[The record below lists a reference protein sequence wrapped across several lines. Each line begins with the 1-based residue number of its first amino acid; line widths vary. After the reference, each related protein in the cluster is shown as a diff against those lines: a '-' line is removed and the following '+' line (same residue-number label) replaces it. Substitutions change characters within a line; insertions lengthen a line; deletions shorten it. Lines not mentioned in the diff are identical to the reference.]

1 MLVKFWSL
9 RTALCLALFLRIE
22 AELSV
27 EKNAYQNVV
36 VSFSSKL
43 PPEDG
48 ISLVDSMQ
56 KIFNEASSVLHT
68 AVGLRIGSVTFHLPR
83 TWNSS
88 HWSNVGSVSS
98 YNAKTEPEIQ
108 VTSLTDSAFGKQP
121 IAHQYGGCGVSAL
134 GISIP
139 SEFLLAEEE
148 SFPKGKT
155 LAREWLKYRYGV
167 FDENGF
173 LDDPMYPTHYTIPG
187 SDEIHITDCTSPKIG
202 YSIMDSQNNSC
213 VLTSE
218 TANNCSIHPHEEDVT
233 SSLMFYHEKLPQL
246 DHVCGKEDRIHNV
259 GSPNKQ
265 NLICSYKSIW
275 EVIETSE
282 DFKSVQA
289 DDEVTDEEIKFS
301 FVQESELRL
310 AVAWQDTKSLLTQ
323 GRTILKVVQKLMFDI
338 PDGSRVALYSFKDTL
353 NEHVPFREI
362 TETTRTSWAT
372 NSNFGSTV
380 DGQPLLAVHKAVN
393 DMQANDEADKPG
405 IIVLFTNSNPAEDAD
420 LVEKLKN
427 SKLCLYVIGLPGI
440 SEEAWSAFL
449 DASSCSSLLQI
460 TDSSISDAVETYK
473 NLYSAVQSILPGRD
487 DSKIHTVSTS
497 MLPHEEKMSIPT
509 DLTAKKFTVWIF
521 HTVEF
526 ECFVNQTAIALTA
539 GVQSSFL
546 VSYSFEPQNDTVEC
560 RLKDIPEG
568 SYLVHVQVT
577 TEGGESF
584 NNKVWF
590 QDTTPS
596 DSEEQMPYII
606 YAKISYGEYPVRD
619 ADVRAEVLSPSGDK
633 VILTLGD
640 DGRGDPDVTQYDGI
654 YSKYFTK
661 LDSQGTYQVTITATG
676 KANASKNG
684 QDLCCGSAIVSDSFE
699 LTELKWTEQ
708 TSFTVSK
715 NKSKDGYKPS
725 RVTDLR
731 VESLNLPDSL
741 TLKWT
746 APGGEMDE
754 GKASNYQFLL
764 FCQLQDCR
772 DGILPNWISF
782 PNKIEKPKDS
792 GKDEAVKVEFYQGKP
807 DNITVYLTLKTEN
820 HNHQFSEESNRVY
833 IKLTPNDPQETTTSI
848 ITEDDSKGF
857 RGPTAGSIVAYVII
871 GLAILMLICGIVY
884 FLLDRTRRGRALE
897 ELNTPAAFMSVDS
910 SGEIFSFKNVA
921 PPAENPIRRA
931 ESIPVVLYT
940 HDQIKDFKNKTKQ
953 PPLYR
958 SDVEPKPWVSLN
970 ALTDRNGSSSSNSTI
985 NVGDGKTQ
993 SGEIRQLNDM
1003 TTIPLRD
1010 KNSRF

>member
-754 GKASNYQFLL
+754 GKANSYVIKSFTNLEDIIWNFDNTTNTTLEIDTKLAPKQFGQPETFEVKLDDFSDNQTYFLALQSKRDNGPSSDTSNIVSI
-764 FCQLQDCR
+764 
-772 DGILPNWISF
+772 ILPVD
-782 PNKIEKPKDS
+782 KIDEKVTPEPPAKQSGLKPETIGLIVGLILLAIVIVIVVYLVVYFTVLKPKRRED
-792 GKDEAVKVEFYQGKP
+792 GKE
-807 DNITVYLTLKTEN
+807 
-820 HNHQFSEESNRVY
+820 R
-833 IKLTPNDPQETTTSI
+833 TSSQRSH
-848 ITEDDSKGF
+848 T
-857 RGPTAGSIVAYVII
+857 RPT
-871 GLAILMLICGIVY
+871 GL
-884 FLLDRTRRGRALE
+884 
-897 ELNTPAAFMSVDS
+897 N
-910 SGEIFSFKNVA
+910 
-921 PPAENPIRRA
+921 
-931 ESIPVVLYT
+931 SIPADIILKHHSEVVNAKSL
-940 HDQIKDFKNKTKQ
+940 HKDPPIFDEENVEMKQ
-953 PPLYR
+953 NEPSETSVE
-958 SDVEPKPWVSLN
+958 SDNNNRNYAVPSRTFQEDPKKSPK
-970 ALTDRNGSSSSNSTI
+970 RM
-985 NVGDGKTQ
+985 TQ
-993 SGEIRQLNDM
+993 V
-1003 TTIPLRD
+1003 
-1010 KNSRF
+1010 